1 MTVRTVIEG
10 CAIATVDAAGTEC
23 RDGHLVIEADRIVAV
38 GEGPAPEAAGGV
50 GGVRETEFRRID
62 GRGLLATP
70 GLVNCHHH
78 LYQWATR
85 GLAQQ
90 ATLFEWLVEL
100 YPVWAL
106 IDDETCA
113 AAARAG
119 LAALARSGCSASTD
133 HHYVFPH
140 DAGDLLEVEI
150 GAAASIG
157 LRFHPCRGSM
167 DLGRSDGGLPPDE
180 VVEDR
185 DAILAASEA
194 AINRF
199 HDPAPG
205 AMVRIALAPCSPFSV
220 TRGLMSDAAE
230 LARRRGVR
238 LHTHLA
244 ETLDEEYFCQEH
256 FGVRPVEYLD
266 ELGWLG
272 EDVWLAHCVH
282 LDDAEVAR
290 FGATRTGVAHCPSSN
305 ARLGAG
311 IAPVAGLLGAGVAV
325 GLGVDGGASNEG
337 GALAAEMRAA
347 LQFARLVGGPQ
358 ALTARQALARATID
372 GARCL
377 GREDELGSLEVGKL
391 ADVALW
397 RVNGLEGAGIED
409 PVAALVFGATQ
420 AAEVLLVGGR
430 PIVEGGELRTA
441 DEAQVAA
448 EIERESR
455 RLAARAEARV

>member
-1 MTVRTVIEG
+1 VNVRTVIEG
-10 CAIATVDAAGTEC
+10 CAIATVDAGGTEY
-23 RDGHLVIEADRIVAV
+23 RDGHLVIEGDRIAAI
-38 GEGPAPEAAGGV
+38 GEGPAPDDPAP
-50 GGVRETEFRRID
+50 RRID
-62 GRGLLATP
+62 GRGRLATP
-70 GLVNCHHH
+70 GLINSHHH

-85 GLAQQ
+85 GRAQQ

-100 YPVWAL
+100 YPTWAL
-106 IDDETCA
+106 IDAEVCW

-133 HHYVFPH
+133 HHYVFPR

-194 AINRF
+194 AISRF
-199 HDPAPG
+199 HDAAPG

-220 TRGLMSDAAE
+220 TGGLMTDAAE

-244 ETLDEEYFCQEH
+244 ETLDEERFCQER
-256 FGVRPVEYLD
+256 FGVRPVDYLD

-272 EDVWLAHCVH
+272 DDVWLAHCIH
-282 LDDAEVAR
+282 LNDAEIGR
-290 FGATRTGVAHCPSSN
+290 FGATGTGVAHCPNSN

-311 IAPVAGLLGAGVAV
+311 IAPVANLIGAGVPV
-325 GLGVDGGASNEG
+325 GLGVDGGASNEDG
-337 GALAAEMRAA
+337 GLASEMRAA
-347 LQFARLVGGPQ
+347 LQFARLTGGPQ

-377 GREDELGSLEVGKL
+377 GRDDELGSLEVGKL

-397 RVNGLEGAGIED
+397 RLDGLDGAGIGD

-420 AAEVLLVGGR
+420 SVEVLLVGGR
-430 PIVEGGELRTA
+430 PVVDAGELRTV
-441 DEAQVAA
+441 DEEQVAG
-448 EIERESR
+448 EIARESR

>member
-1 MTVRTVIEG
+1 MRTVIEG
-10 CAIATVDAAGTEC
+10 CSIATVDAAGTEY
-23 RDGHLVIEADRIVAV
+23 RDGHIMIEGDRIAAI
-38 GEGPAPEAAGGV
+38 GEGSAPGGS
-50 GGVRETEFRRID
+50 ESHRID
-62 GRGLLATP
+62 GRGRLATP

-106 IDDETCA
+106 IDDDTCW

-133 HHYVFPH
+133 HHYVFPR

-150 GAAASIG
+150 AAASSVG

-180 VVEDR
+180 IVEDR
-185 DAILAASEA
+185 DVILAASEA
-194 AINRF
+194 AIGRF
-199 HDPAPG
+199 HDRSPG

-220 TRGLMSDAAE
+220 TRGLMTDAAE

-244 ETLDEEYFCQEH
+244 ETRDEEVFCQER
-256 FGVRPVEYLD
+256 FGMRPVDYVE

-282 LDDAEVAR
+282 VDDAEIAR
-290 FGATRTGVAHCPSSN
+290 FRATGTGVAHCPNSN
-305 ARLGAG
+305 ARLGSG
-311 IAPVAGLLGAGVAV
+311 IAPVAGLLSAGVPV
-325 GLGVDGGASNEG
+325 GLGVDGAASNEDG
-337 GALAAEMRAA
+337 GLASEMRAA
-347 LQFARLVGGPQ
+347 LQFARLAGGPH

-377 GREDELGSLEVGKL
+377 GREDELGSLEAGKL
-391 ADVALW
+391 ADIALW
-397 RVNGLEGAGIED
+397 RVDGLEGAGIED
-409 PVAALVFGATQ
+409 PVAALVLGSTQ
-420 AAEVLLVGGR
+420 AVELLLVGGR
-430 PIVEGGELRTA
+430 PVVDSGELRTA
-441 DEAQVAA
+441 DEAQVAV
-448 EIERESR
+448 EIARASR